1 MAEHIPMPLRHLT
14 LLALA
19 LLPSCTAAT
28 FQPVDWPRSGPP
40 SEARTTGAWELGVM
54 RNAHGV
60 RSGPGGFASTLRFA
74 VTTRDT
80 WDSAILRW
88 FTPLEENVAEF
99 WTLFTLEP
107 AEVEVQL
114 GDGLRWQAAERNAEV
129 SGWTEVYVDSL
140 HRYFLLPLLEF
151 DMYGSLEA
159 GTADGQAYRRLWA
172 AYGEDEFVLWTL
184 PDTGQLHYAEFTF
197 RGVGRS
203 YTGVLEYPTWTEF
216 PSTDGWETRLLPTT
230 VLVRNEFGGS
240 VVHQLDFEVLE
251 NPYELLEDGTQDS
264 EAQEPEAPESF

>member
-99 WTLFTLEP
+99 WSELKEL
-107 AEVEVQL
+107 
-114 GDGLRWQAAERNAEV
+114 
-129 SGWTEVYVDSL
+129 
-140 HRYFLLPLLEF
+140 
-151 DMYGSLEA
+151 
-159 GTADGQAYRRLWA
+159 
-172 AYGEDEFVLWTL
+172 
-184 PDTGQLHYAEFTF
+184 TGK
-197 RGVGRS
+197 
-203 YTGVLEYPTWTEF
+203 
-216 PSTDGWETRLLPTT
+216 
-230 VLVRNEFGGS
+230 
-240 VVHQLDFEVLE
+240 
-251 NPYELLEDGTQDS
+251 
-264 EAQEPEAPESF
+264 